1 MGGEL
6 LVADRWR
13 SNKKKQEGG
22 KEMVAELAASPPSDL
37 GKEREE
43 KWKNEKCVVWVRGT
57 PFNLKLTYQNYNYI
71 PK

>member
-22 KEMVAELAASPPSDL
+22 KEMVAAAGCLSSFRSGN
-37 GKEREE
+37 GKGREME
-43 KWKNEKCVVWVRGT
+43 E
-57 PFNLKLTYQNYNYI
+57 
-71 PK
+71 